1 MRVYPSTAIRN
12 VAFVGHSGSGKTSL
26 VDALAYVSGSSKRHG
41 SILDGT
47 TLTDHSADEID
58 RKHSIS
64 LGLGYAEWMD
74 TKVNLLDAPGYLD
87 FLGDATAALSSADAA
102 VVVLS
107 ATAGVE
113 VGAEKV
119 WEICDR
125 LHLPRMI
132 FVTQMDRER
141 ANFERVFDDVKAHLS
156 PKVVPVEI
164 PVGDG
169 AEFKGIVNL
178 LTDETQ
184 VYKKGTKNG
193 EYDTVPLPDDVK
205 EKYAKYHE
213 QLVEAIA
220 ATDDALLEKYLGG
233 EEISRAEIV
242 AALRK
247 GVRAG
252 EIVPMLVGSSLLT
265 YGMRALLTDLVE
277 LLPSPVEA
285 PIPINGQGD
294 HGGSPQQVGGP
305 GGLPLLGHV
314 FKTVS
319 EPHVGDVTLFRLY
332 RGAIRNGDEVWN
344 HEHNVAE
351 KLNHLSVQ
359 QGKERIE
366 VPELSAGDIGSVAK
380 LRDTHTND
388 TFCRR
393 DQSIHLDPIP
403 YPESVA
409 VSGVIVKNRGEE
421 DKLAAGL
428 HKLHEEDPTFHFEY
442 SSELGQTLIHGMGE
456 KHFEVILGR
465 LERKFGVHAELVR
478 PKVAYRET
486 LKGKGEGQGK
496 HKKQSGGRG
505 QYGDCWIRLA
515 PRARSAGYEF
525 VDNIVGGVI
534 PNKFIPA
541 VDRGI
546 QEAAARGV
554 IAGFPLVDFQAEVF
568 DGSYHDVDSNEMSFK
583 MAGILAFRTVAP
595 KCRPVLLEPLHTV
608 TVWVPA
614 EYLGDAMGDLSARR
628 GHIQGTETE
637 GRLTRIDAVVPESE
651 MYKYATTLHSITHG
665 RGTFHEEFRG
675 YAEAPAEVA
684 AKVAAEHKKEGG
696 EGE

>member
-1 MRVYPSTAIRN
+1 MRVYGTTAIRN
-12 VAFVGHSGSGKTSL
+12 VAFVGHGAAGKTTL
-26 VDALAYVSGSSKRHG
+26 VDALAFVSGSSRRHG
-41 SILDGT
+41 TILEGT
-47 TLTDHSADEID
+47 TLTDYSADEVD

-64 LGLGYAEWMD
+64 LGIGFAEWMD
-74 TKVNLLDAPGYLD
+74 TKLNLLDAPGFLD
-87 FLGDATAALSSADAA
+87 FLGEATAALYSADSA
-102 VVVLS
+102 VVVLN

-113 VGAEKV
+113 VGTEKV

-125 LHLPRMI
+125 IHLPRLI

-141 ANFERVFDDVKAHLS
+141 ANFDRVFDDVKAHLS

-164 PVGDG
+164 PVGNG
-169 AEFKGIVNL
+169 SEFHGIVNL

-184 VYKKGTKNG
+184 LYKKGTKTG
-193 EYDTVPLPDDVK
+193 EYETVPLPDDVK
-205 EKYAKYHE
+205 ETYAKYHE

-220 ATDDALLEKYLGG
+220 ATDDTLLEKYLGG
-233 EEISRAEIV
+233 EELSRAEIV
-242 AALRK
+242 KALKK
-247 GVRAG
+247 GVLAG
-252 EIVPMLVGSSLLT
+252 EIVPMLVGSATLT
-265 YGMRALLTDLVE
+265 YGTRALLGDLVE
-277 LLPSPVEA
+277 LLPSPAEA
-285 PIPINGQGD
+285 AVP
-294 HGGSPQQVGGP
+294 P
-305 GGLPLLGHV
+305 GASDGAPLLGHV
-314 FKTVS
+314 FKTIS
-319 EPHVGDVTLFRLY
+319 EPHVGDVTLFRMY
-332 RGAIRNGDEVWN
+332 RGSVKTGEEVWN

-393 DQSIHLDPIP
+393 DHAVHLDPIP

-409 VSGVIVKNRGEE
+409 TSGVVVKNRGEE

-456 KHFEVILGR
+456 RHFEIILGR
-465 LERKFGVHAELVR
+465 LEKKFGVHAELVR

-486 LKGKGEGQGK
+486 LKGRAEGQGK

-515 PRARSAGYEF
+515 PRPRGAGYLF

-541 VDRGI
+541 VDRGV

-554 IAGFPLVDFQAEVF
+554 IAGFPLVDFQAECY

-583 MAGILAFRTVAP
+583 MAGILGFRNVAP
-595 KCRPVLLEPLHTV
+595 KARPVLLEPLLDV
-608 TVWVPA
+608 TVWAPSDI
-614 EYLGDAMGDLSARR
+614 LGDVMGDLSARR
-628 GHIQGTETE
+628 GQILGTESD
-637 GRLTRIDAVVPESE
+637 GRLNRIKAIVPEAE

-665 RGTFHEEFRG
+665 RGTFHQEHRG
-675 YAEAPAEVA
+675 YAEAPPEVT
-684 AKVAAEHKKEGG
+684 AKVAAEHKKDDKE
-696 EGE
+696 EE